1 MESLSLYQIT
11 SAFPRMIEEEMSE
24 EDKKEVEKELT
35 ELLQQKSQ
43 NLIGYTRNMELTIE
57 AMKNEEERISKQRKA
72 LENNLK
78 KFDLVIST
86 MNKFYVDD
94 KEEVLLA
101 DDGFDKFY
109 ENLFPQ
115 VSNISINNIKK

>member
-1 MESLSLYQIT
+1 MQNHLAYLYT
-11 SAFPRMIEEEMSE
+11 
-24 EDKKEVEKELT
+24 V
-35 ELLQQKSQ
+35 LL
-43 NLIGYTRNMELTIE
+43 E
-57 AMKNEEERISKQRKA
+57 
-72 LENNLK
+72 ENNLK

-94 KEEVLLA
+94 KEEVFLV

>member
-78 KFDLVIST
+78 KFR
-86 MNKFYVDD
+86 KYV
-94 KEEVLLA
+94 KECMERGLSL
-101 DDGFDKFY
+101 
-109 ENLFPQ
+109 
-115 VSNISINNIKK
+115 IHI

>member
-1 MESLSLYQIT
+1 MQ
-11 SAFPRMIEEEMSE
+11 
-24 EDKKEVEKELT
+24 
-35 ELLQQKSQ
+35 
-43 NLIGYTRNMELTIE
+43 
-57 AMKNEEERISKQRKA
+57 
-72 LENNLK
+72 ENNLK

-86 MNKFYVDD
+86 MNKFYVND
-94 KEEVLLA
+94 KVEVLLA

>member
-1 MESLSLYQIT
+1 MDNKKPQEYIANIAKASSYF
-11 SAFPRMIEEEMSE
+11 AFKNGPIKDLCKEGKISEEEINNIQSYMQNHLAYLYT
-24 EDKKEVEKELT
+24 V
-35 ELLQQKSQ
+35 LL
-43 NLIGYTRNMELTIE
+43 E
-57 AMKNEEERISKQRKA
+57 
-72 LENNLK
+72 ENNLK

-86 MNKFYVDD
+86 MNKISDYD